1 MALLYYL
8 YANRVT
14 LYVVATDQTL
24 TPFACHVAKK
34 KNINSNF
41 FFVQFAEEIM

>member
-1 MALLYYL
+1 MALFVCI
-8 YANRVT
+8 NRVT

-34 KNINSNF
+34 IL
-41 FFVQFAEEIM
+41 

>member
-1 MALLYYL
+1 MALFVCI
-8 YANRVT
+8 NRVT

-34 KNINSNF
+34 YYKFKFLFCKIG
-41 FFVQFAEEIM
+41 